1 MESPGRDVPRQRI
14 QKLVFPEGISID
26 TEKRQFIIS
35 KVKMLFSLKCLFIKD
50 SKDDLKNTDDGGLS
64 CLAEKVIEISNLEF
78 GEGFDI

>member
-1 MESPGRDVPRQRI
+1 
-14 QKLVFPEGISID
+14 
-26 TEKRQFIIS
+26 
-35 KVKMLFSLKCLFIKD
+35 MLFSLKCLFIKD